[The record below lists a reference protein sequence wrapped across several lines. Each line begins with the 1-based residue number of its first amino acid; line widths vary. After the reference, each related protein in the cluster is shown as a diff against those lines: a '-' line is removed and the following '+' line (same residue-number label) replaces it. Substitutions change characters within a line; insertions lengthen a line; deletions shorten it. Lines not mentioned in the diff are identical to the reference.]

1 MLFKLYI
8 KILFIAIELFL
19 GIYSLVISDSLL
31 VKFLFFSVTAILIA
45 FALTRVINRLLP
57 IDKDY
62 IPEDLEN
69 EGI

>member
-19 GIYSLVISDSLL
+19 GVYSLVVSDSLL
-31 VKFLFFSVTAILIA
+31 VKFLFFSVTAVLIA

>member
-19 GIYSLVISDSLL
+19 GVYSLVVSDSLL

-62 IPEDLEN
+62 ISEDLEN

>member
-19 GIYSLVISDSLL
+19 GVYSLVVSDSLL